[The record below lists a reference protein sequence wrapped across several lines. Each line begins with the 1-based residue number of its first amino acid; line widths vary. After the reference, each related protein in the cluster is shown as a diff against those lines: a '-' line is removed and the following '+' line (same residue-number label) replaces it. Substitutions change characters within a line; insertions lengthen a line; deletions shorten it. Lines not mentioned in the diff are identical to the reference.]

1 MSQRS
6 KVTSPRPVPAGFRM
20 GAPGDRMA
28 AMSKIAAWA
37 GVARAPFLLLP
48 VTLVA
53 AGIAA
58 ASYDDRAYILPSV
71 LALIGLVALHAAV
84 NAFNEASDMQTGIDL
99 HTARTPFSGG
109 SGTLPSG
116 ALSVGGAR
124 GVGIAGSSIGLA
136 IGLYFLVRVG
146 WWPLSLVMAIGA
158 VSVLTYTNV
167 FARAGLGEIF
177 AGLGLGLLPI
187 IGTALVQRGVV
198 GPAAWAA
205 GIPACLMTFNL
216 LLLNE
221 FPDELA
227 DRAGGRRNLVLLLG
241 RRPAGWVYALA
252 VIATPLA
259 LLAATVA
266 GALPTL
272 ALIGVLPAWFA
283 MPAVRW
289 AIARPGEPLP
299 IPAMAGNVIW
309 ILSTNLAVALGLSLA
324 GWMGV

>member
-1 MSQRS
+1 
-6 KVTSPRPVPAGFRM
+6 
-20 GAPGDRMA
+20 MA
-28 AMSKIAAWA
+28 RMSKLDAWA

-53 AGIAA
+53 AGVAA
-58 ASYDDRAYILPSV
+58 AAYDDRAFALPSV
-71 LALIGLVALHAAV
+71 LALVGLVALHAAV
-84 NAFNEASDMQTGIDL
+84 NAFNEASDMKTGIDL
-99 HTARTPFSGG
+99 RTVRTPFSGG

-116 ALSVGGAR
+116 ALSVAGAR
-124 GVGIAGSSIGLA
+124 GVGIAGSIAGLA
-136 IGLYFLVRVG
+136 VGVFFLMSVG
-146 WWPLSLVMAIGA
+146 WWPLSLLMAIGA
-158 VSVLTYTNV
+158 VSVLTYTTV
-167 FARAGLGEIF
+167 FARSGLGEIF
-177 AGLGLGLLPI
+177 AGLGLGLLPV

-221 FPDELA
+221 FPDEQA

-241 RRPAGWVYALA
+241 RRPAARVYALA
-252 VIATPLA
+252 VLATPLS
-259 LLAATVA
+259 LVVAAAA

-283 MPAVRW
+283 TPAVRW
-289 AIARPGEPLP
+289 AVARPAEPVP

-309 ILSTNLAVALGLSLA
+309 NLSTNLAVALGLSLA
-324 GWMGV
+324 ALPGL

>member
-124 GVGIAGSSIGLA
+124 GVGIAGSIIGLA
-136 IGLYFLVRVG
+136 LGLYFLVRVG

-158 VSVLTYTNV
+158 VAVLTYTNV
-167 FARAGLGEIF
+167 FARVGLGEIF
-177 AGLGLGLLPI
+177 AGLGLGLLPV

-221 FPDELA
+221 FPDEQA

-241 RRPAGWVYALA
+241 RRPAAWVYAIA
-252 VIATPLA
+252 AMATPAAIAGAVLLGACPAAA
-259 LLAATVA
+259 LL
-266 GALPTL
+266 
-272 ALIGVLPAWFA
+272 GVLPVWFA
-283 MPAVRW
+283 APAIRW
-289 AIARPGEPLP
+289 AVTRSGEPVP
-299 IPAMAGNVIW
+299 IPALAGNVIW
-309 ILSTNLAVALGLSLA
+309 NLATNLAVAAGLGLGAWLE
-324 GWMGV
+324 M

>member
-1 MSQRS
+1 
-6 KVTSPRPVPAGFRM
+6 
-20 GAPGDRMA
+20 MA
-28 AMSKIAAWA
+28 AMVSKIAAWA

-53 AGIAA
+53 AGVAA
-58 ASYDDRAYILPSV
+58 AAYDDRAYIVPSG
-71 LALIGLVALHAAV
+71 LALLGLVALHAAV
-84 NAFNEASDMQTGIDL
+84 NAFNEASDMQTEIDL

-124 GVGIAGSSIGLA
+124 GVGIAGSIIGLA
-136 IGLYFLVRVG
+136 MGLYFLVRVG

-158 VSVLTYTNV
+158 VSVLTYTSV
-167 FARAGLGEIF
+167 FARVGLGEIF
-177 AGLGLGLLPI
+177 AGLGLGLLPV

-252 VIATPLA
+252 VAATPLA
-259 LLAATVA
+259 LVAATVA

-272 ALIGVLPAWFA
+272 ALIGALPAWFA

-289 AIARPGEPLP
+289 AIAQPGEPLP

-324 GWMGV
+324 GWLGV

>member
-1 MSQRS
+1 
-6 KVTSPRPVPAGFRM
+6 
-20 GAPGDRMA
+20 MA

-53 AGIAA
+53 AGVAA
-58 ASYDDRAYILPSV
+58 AAYDDRAYILPSV

-124 GVGIAGSSIGLA
+124 GVGTAGSIIGLA
-136 IGLYFLVRVG
+136 MGLYFLVRVG

-167 FARAGLGEIF
+167 FARVGLGEIF
-177 AGLGLGLLPI
+177 AGLGLGLLPV

-241 RRPAGWVYALA
+241 RRSGG
-252 VIATPLA
+252 TGRSG
-259 LLAATVA
+259 
-266 GALPTL
+266 GAPR
-272 ALIGVLPAWFA
+272 V
-283 MPAVRW
+283 
-289 AIARPGEPLP
+289 PGG
-299 IPAMAGNVIW
+299 A
-309 ILSTNLAVALGLSLA
+309 LSLA
-324 GWMGV
+324 RRAPPPAAPGRGGPGSRPPGPPPAPARAPPRGARGAGPRGAPRTGGRRPAA